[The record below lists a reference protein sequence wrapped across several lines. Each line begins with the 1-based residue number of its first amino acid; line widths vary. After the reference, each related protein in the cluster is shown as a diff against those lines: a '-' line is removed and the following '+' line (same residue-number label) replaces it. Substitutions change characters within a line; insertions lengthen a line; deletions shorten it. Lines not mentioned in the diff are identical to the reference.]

1 MNSQL
6 AHVLDSNGLSYIPLS
21 ALLFSSLLLQF
32 ITMIAP
38 ERTFLTRVDTVYN
51 AYDAGI
57 DIKRRHLDGS
67 CPGPHN
73 SSSATAPTPLNAV
86 NRSGRL
92 ARSPSFL
99 YSILHSPVDKRPS
112 LPAEITISKEVPV
125 RIPAVQSSHPSHP
138 VTGKVC
144 CAVSRDLSLSSEFG
158 D

>member
-1 MNSQL
+1 L

-21 ALLFSSLLLQF
+21 ALPFPSLLLQF
-32 ITMIAP
+32 IAIVAP

-51 AYDAGI
+51 AFDAGI
-57 DIKRRHLDGS
+57 DIKRRHLDGP
-67 CPGPHN
+67 CPGPGPDN
-73 SSSATAPTPLNAV
+73 SFSATAPTPLNAV

-99 YSILHSPVDKRPS
+99 YSILNSPVEKRPR
-112 LPAEITISKEVPV
+112 LPAEIIISKEAPV

-144 CAVSRDLSLSSEFG
+144 YAVSRDLSLLNS
-158 D
+158 